1 MDSYN
6 KIEGVCGGG
15 SGLGSVQLRND
26 TGTGSRC
33 ETVQWWKVTEASGN
47 PAEHRALRHRGHPGP
62 LRPHTS
68 TVPGLRLHGRRGSN
82 VPGGRIQEAGDT
94 AENVRKGNKTH
105 NDVLHGKQRG
115 AARDIDDQGGE
126 TDRGDKSFSCDH
138 PVWGLAFGPRP
149 PRSGTAAARP
159 GNTSSKGNN
168 SLLLAT
174 GLENGVIK
182 IWNVLTGDAVFDLH
196 GHEGVVRDL
205 VFPQN
210 GTLTLVSSSR
220 DKTLRIWDLAKKGKK
235 VQVLSGHK
243 DWISCCCVSP
253 DCSMI
258 ASVGRF
264 DRMVCLWSLRSYT
277 FIRNL
282 TGGNRKTLYLLSS
295 CDFSPDGALLAT
307 AAFSGSSW
315 WIDLWDP
322 YTAEKLATLVDYF
335 DDYGQNQI
343 SAIQFSPN
351 GLHLSIVTDCR
362 ALLIWEPGNKG
373 MVMQTKADRD
383 SNGLCCDYHPQGGV
397 VATGTRDGHVRF
409 WKAPRT
415 VPSLCHLCRSILRH
429 SVSTHQLEPLPLPK
443 RILQYLTYRNIPERL
458 RTRSSSEEEE
468 EEWRG

>member
-1 MDSYN
+1 MCS
-6 KIEGVCGGG
+6 
-15 SGLGSVQLRND
+15 
-26 TGTGSRC
+26 TGTNAELQQETPSDPALVLELKTRRPPSLEGRAGC
-33 ETVQWWKVTEASGN
+33 ETWSVDFSPDGAWFAWSM
-47 PAEHRALRHRGHPGP
+47 GHGIVWVVAWP
-62 LRPHTS
+62 LDS
-68 TVPGLRLHGRRGSN
+68 EDSQN
-82 VPGGRIQEAGDT
+82 
-94 AENVRKGNKTH
+94 
-105 NDVLHGKQRG
+105 
-115 AARDIDDQGGE
+115 GE
-126 TDRGDKSFSCDH
+126 TDREDKSFSCGH

-149 PRSGTAAARP
+149 PKPAAAARP
-159 GNTSSKGNN
+159 PKPSSKGNN

-210 GTLTLVSSSR
+210 GTLTLISTSR
-220 DKTLRIWDLAKKGKK
+220 DKTLRIWDLAQKGKK

-243 DWISCCCVSP
+243 DWISCCCVSS

-282 TGGNRKTLYLLSS
+282 AGGIRKTLYLLSS

-322 YTAEKLATLVDYF
+322 YTAQKLATLVDYF
-335 DDYGQNQI
+335 EDYGQNQI
-343 SAIQFSPN
+343 SAVQFSPN
-351 GLHLSIVTDCR
+351 GLHLAMVTDDR
-362 ALLIWEPGNKG
+362 ALRIWELGQKG
-373 MVMQTKADRD
+373 MEMQTKVDRD
-383 SNGLCCDYHPQGGV
+383 SNGLCCKYHPQGGV

-429 SVSTHQLEPLPLPK
+429 SVSTHQMEPLPLPK
-443 RILQYLTYRNIPERL
+443 RILQYLTYRDIPL
-458 RTRSSSEEEE
+458 KTCLKTCCSSDEEDWE
-468 EEWRG
+468 G